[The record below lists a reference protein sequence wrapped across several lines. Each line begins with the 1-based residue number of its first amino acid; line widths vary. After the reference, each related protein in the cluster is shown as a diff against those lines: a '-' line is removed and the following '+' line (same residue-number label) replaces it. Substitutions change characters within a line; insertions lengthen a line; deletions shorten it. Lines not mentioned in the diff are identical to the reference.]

1 MRKEKE
7 FVQLFHLYARN
18 RNSLMGSAAKKMVN
32 LNFIIT
38 FAWRVLM

>member
-7 FVQLFHLYARN
+7 FVQLSHLYARN
-18 RNSLMGSAAKKMVN
+18 PNSLMGSAAEKMVN